1 MNYVLKFRKNANEDF
16 DIGIKYYDEI
26 SSELADRFH
35 KDFKKTI
42 DIIELN
48 PLLYQIRYRNIRIAN
63 FNNFPYSVH
72 FIVKNE
78 LIFVLT
84 ILHQK
89 RYFK

>member
-26 SSELADRFH
+26 SSELTDRFH

-42 DIIELN
+42 DIIESN

>member
-1 MNYVLKFRKNANEDF
+1 MHYVLKFRKNANKHF
-16 DIGIKYYDEI
+16 DVGIKYYDEI
-26 SSELADRFH
+26 SSELADRFL
-35 KDFKKTI
+35 KDLKKTI
-42 DIIELN
+42 DIIESN

-63 FNNFPYSVH
+63 FKNFPYSVH